1 MNKKII
7 IDEKPNNPIFPR
19 DIAHG
24 NKNAISKSKII
35 NRNNIIEKKPNKPML
50 PKVIAHGNKNAI
62 SKSKIINK
70 IATK

>member
-1 MNKKII
+1 MVK
-7 IDEKPNNPIFPR
+7 
-19 DIAHG
+19 
-24 NKNAISKSKII
+24 I

-62 SKSKIINK
+62 SKSKIINN

>member
-7 IDEKPNNPIFPR
+7 IDVKPRIPMFPN

-35 NRNNIIEKKPNKPML
+35 NN
-50 PKVIAHGNKNAI
+50 
-62 SKSKIINK
+62 
-70 IATK
+70 IATR

>member
-7 IDEKPNNPIFPR
+7 IDVKPSIPIFPN
-19 DIAHG
+19 D
-24 NKNAISKSKII
+24 
-35 NRNNIIEKKPNKPML
+35 
-50 PKVIAHGNKNAI
+50 IAHGNKNAI